1 MTITHTGRG
10 AACPGRRVP
19 FLEMTQGTRT
29 ATAPQR
35 RRELA
40 LLMLGGA
47 AGAGLVLLATRQR
60 FARVEITPVHPL
72 AVTITPVSG
81 QDLLPAVAA
90 LAVAALASLAAVLA
104 TRGALRRITG
114 VVTAALGIGIAVAA
128 FGSISAAAVRAAAGQ
143 ASLSPGSGAGGGT
156 TAGSTTA
163 GNNPGQGAGSLS
175 GFPAHVFITAS
186 GWRALIFIGAAI
198 VLAAGIIVI
207 VRAGQLPVMS
217 SRYDRAARQPRS
229 WQPAAPDRDPGRNRA
244 LLRSTS
250 AASMWESL
258 SAGADPTS
266 RPDDE

>member
-1 MTITHTGRG
+1 
-10 AACPGRRVP
+10 
-19 FLEMTQGTRT
+19 LMTQGTRT
-29 ATAPQR
+29 AAAPQQ

-72 AVTITPVSG
+72 AVTVTPVSG

-104 TRGALRRITG
+104 TRGVLRRITG
-114 VVTAALGIGIAVAA
+114 VVTAGLGIGIAVAA
-128 FGSISAAAVRAAAGQ
+128 MGSISAAAVRAAPGQ

-163 GNNPGQGAGSLS
+163 GNDPGQGTGSLS
-175 GFPAHVFITAS
+175 GFPSHVFITAN

-198 VLAAGIIVI
+198 MLAAGVAVI
-207 VRAGQLPVMS
+207 LRAGQLPVMS
-217 SRYDRAARQPRS
+217 SRYERAARSPRS
-229 WQPAAPDRDPGRNRA
+229 WQPAEPEQDPGRKRA

-258 SAGADPTS
+258 SAGADPTA